1 MSVEIGTFEEFVSAA
16 HVNRMGIVSDLIRFN
31 FLYPQQRDATGSF
44 YVKNIYIFHRNTMC
58 VCLIY
63 ICPEMYIYIIYIY
76 NYIYINTYMIM
87 VT

>member
-44 YVKNIYIFHRNTMC
+44 YVKKIS
-58 VCLIY
+58 
-63 ICPEMYIYIIYIY
+63 
-76 NYIYINTYMIM
+76 TYFIE
-87 VT
+87 THI

>member
-44 YVKNIYIFHRNTMC
+44 YVNISTYFIETHIWYTYVQKYI
-58 VCLIY
+58 
-63 ICPEMYIYIIYIY
+63 
-76 NYIYINTYMIM
+76 YIYINTYMIM
-87 VT
+87 VM